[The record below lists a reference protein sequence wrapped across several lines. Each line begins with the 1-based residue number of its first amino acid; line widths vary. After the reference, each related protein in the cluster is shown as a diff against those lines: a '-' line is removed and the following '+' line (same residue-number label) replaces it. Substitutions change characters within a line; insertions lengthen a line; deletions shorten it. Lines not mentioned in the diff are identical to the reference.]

1 MATGNSPIFTEV
13 SVFFLRHGGTLA
25 KRARAPEVAAE
36 VHVRGVGSNGP
47 KPREIQLPSRA
58 FPSAAAP
65 PEPRCPRASLPAPPN
80 PGASAPCP
88 QGAEAE
94 EQLGRA
100 GNTGKGAAWTPPLP
114 KNCILIRNGGTKQ
127 QIASNSD
134 FCCSKISLAA
144 VSLLTP
150 FSISAALTP
159 APAVG
164 RGDFSWGICVHA
176 AAGTSPALRQHSPT
190 LTHFLLLS
198 RARGII

>member
-36 VHVRGVGSNGP
+36 AHVRGVGSNGP

-65 PEPRCPRASLPAPPN
+65 PEPRCPRASLPAPPK

-100 GNTGKGAAWTPPLP
+100 GNTGKRAASTPPLP
-114 KNCILIRNGGTKQ
+114 KNCIKETP
-127 QIASNSD
+127 
-134 FCCSKISLAA
+134 

-176 AAGTSPALRQHSPT
+176 AAGTSPALHQHSPT